1 MTMATRRPR
10 WKAGSAKELLGLSD
24 AEEAI
29 VELSLRLAD
38 EVRRLRTGQGL
49 TQRDLAQRLGSSQPR
64 VAFLEQADPSA
75 ELMIRALLVLGAS
88 RRQIGRLIAA

>member
-1 MTMATRRPR
+1 MTMATSRRR
-10 WKAGSAKELLGLSD
+10 WKDGSAGELLGLSD

-29 VELSLRLAD
+29 VELRLRLAD
-38 EVRRLRTGQGL
+38 EVRRLRTDQGL
-49 TQRDLAQRLGSSQPR
+49 TQRDLAQRLGSSQSR
-64 VAFLEQADPSA
+64 VAFLEQADASA

>member
-1 MTMATRRPR
+1 MATRQPR
-10 WKAGSAKELLGLSD
+10 WKDGSAKELLGLSD

-29 VELSLRLAD
+29 VELRLRLAD

-49 TQRDLAQRLGSSQPR
+49 TQRDLAQRLGSSQSR
-64 VAFLEQADPSA
+64 VAFLEQADASA

-88 RRQIGRLIAA
+88 RRQIGRLVAA

>member
-1 MTMATRRPR
+1 MATRRPR
-10 WKAGSAKELLGLSD
+10 WKDGSAKEFLGLSD

-29 VELSLRLAD
+29 VELRLRLAD

-64 VAFLEQADPSA
+64 VAFLEQADASA